1 MIFNPLS
8 DLDAVWPVCVHG
20 SVLVMEALE
29 LELQVWPPHEALLNL
44 RLEVKDVV

>member
-1 MIFNPLS
+1 MS
-8 DLDAVWPVCVHG
+8 DLDAVGPVCVHG

-29 LELQVWPPHEALLNL
+29 LELQVWPPHEALVNL